1 MSIEDNLRVMEVSR
15 EAYWRA
21 YPNSSPVK
29 LRWRALTVRHSF
41 HILPA
46 ETILELGSG
55 SGLWTEHLTTV
66 LRGENPITAAVF
78 NEKFA
83 KEAPKLPN
91 VQFVTVTDLETQFP
105 VNSFDYIVGT
115 AIICHDLYPQTL
127 AVLQK
132 LLKPGGQLLFF
143 ESNYWNPQVFL
154 KNHIPIVRKMSNHPP
169 CQIGMRRYQLMRI
182 ASQQGFVNLEIVP
195 YDIIHPWTPRP
206 LIPILQ
212 SVAFL
217 LEHAPLVSELC
228 GTLYIWGKK
237 PGDEQERRPKVN
249 LATRPEL
256 KNAVSFVVPCYNE
269 EATIPGLVKAL
280 TQSYNDY
287 IHEIVLV
294 DDNSKDNTYAV
305 ASAMKEI
312 DPRVKVVKRTPPGG
326 VGRALRD
333 GYKAATGQYIMSL
346 DADFI
351 QVIPELRDM
360 FDAVADGY
368 EGAIG
373 SRFSHDSVM
382 WNYPFIKLLCNRS
395 FHLLMNILLNL
406 RVRDISNNLKIYR
419 ADILK
424 NLDLEQDGFAANV
437 ETGLKPVLRGYKVKE
452 VPISW
457 INRTIDMGSS
467 SFAIPNVASGY
478 FNALM
483 RIVKQHWQNPSP
495 KSINSSAVIGDT
507 RAGSHA
513 E

>member
-1 MSIEDNLRVMEVSR
+1 MSIEDNLRVMELSR
-15 EAYWRA
+15 EAYWLA

-41 HILPA
+41 HVLPG
-46 ETILELGSG
+46 ETFLELGAG
-55 SGLWTEHLTTV
+55 SGLWTQHLADAF
-66 LRGENPITAAVF
+66 RGENPITAAVF
-78 NEKFA
+78 NDKFVQS
-83 KEAPKLPN
+83 APSLKN
-91 VQFVTVTDLETQFP
+91 VEFVSVTNLAEQFP
-105 VNSFDYIVGT
+105 AESFDYIIGT

-143 ESNYWNPQVFL
+143 EANYWNPQVFL
-154 KNHIPIVRKMSNHPP
+154 KNNIPIVSKMSNHPP

-206 LIPILQ
+206 VIPFLQ

-217 LEHAPLVSELC
+217 LEHAPLISELC

-237 PGDEQERRPKVN
+237 PGDEQARRPKVN
-249 LATRPEL
+249 LATQSEL
-256 KNAVSFVVPCYNE
+256 KGAVSLVVPCYNE
-269 EATIPGLVKAL
+269 EATMTGLVNVL
-280 TQSYNDY
+280 METYGDY
-287 IHEIVLV
+287 IHEIILV
-294 DDNSKDNTYAV
+294 DDNSKDNTFAV
-305 ASAMKEI
+305 ATELSQR
-312 DPRVKVVKRTPPGG
+312 DSRVKVIKRTPPGG

-333 GYKAATGQYIMSL
+333 GYAAATGRYIMSL

-360 FDAVADGY
+360 FDAVASGY

-373 SRFSHDSVM
+373 SRFSHESVM
-382 WNYPFIKLLCNRS
+382 WNYPFMKLLCNRA
-395 FHLLMNILLNL
+395 FHLLMNIILGV
-406 RVRDISNNLKIYR
+406 RVRDISNNLKLYR

-424 NLDLEQDGFAANV
+424 NLAIDQDGFAANV
-437 ETGLKPVLRGYKVKE
+437 ETGLKPVLQGYKVKE

-467 SFAIPNVASGY
+467 SFAIPKVASGY
-478 FNALM
+478 CNALAS
-483 RIVKQHWQNPSP
+483 IVKQHWQSP
-495 KSINSSAVIGDT
+495 NNKTKSDATSSASAINDIT
-507 RAGSHA
+507 L
-513 E
+513 